1 MSIDRSLGRK
11 FYRDIGLP
19 YRHPVV
25 QYAIDV
31 IAIVFGAIFI
41 ISVGCSLPLAI
52 FLLLFCQFE

>member
-25 QYAIDV
+25 QFAID
-31 IAIVFGAIFI
+31 ATAIFFT
-41 ISVGCSLPLAI
+41 A
-52 FLLLFCQFE
+52 LFVLITGLSIVLSPIMLFFFEF